1 MFMRHRTLI
10 RRATRATEGRPT
22 TSVVIS
28 ALCYRTRGSAKT
40 IPIKYRASFKSIMD
54 GMTEPLLFLA
64 MVGIISLSGAL
75 MPGPVFATTVA
86 KGYQD
91 RYAGLKITAGH
102 AVIEVPLIVAIFL
115 GFGSVLKED
124 LIFAAIG
131 LIGGSFLLYMGVS
144 MLRAKTE
151 DALAPG
157 SMLSPFAAGITLTAM
172 NPYFLLWWAT
182 VGGSLIA
189 VATGYGAIMLA
200 LLIAVHL
207 TCDLSWLQFVSYSVN
222 RSRGFLTGRRYR
234 ALFMICG
241 GILVVFAAYFISSSL
256 QAVL

>member
-1 MFMRHRTLI
+1 
-10 RRATRATEGRPT
+10 
-22 TSVVIS
+22 
-28 ALCYRTRGSAKT
+28 
-40 IPIKYRASFKSIMD
+40 MD

-115 GFGSVLKED
+115 GFGT
-124 LIFAAIG
+124 
-131 LIGGSFLLYMGVS
+131 